1 MRIVL
6 DTSVI
11 ITAIRSSTGA
21 AAEIVRLALLGKL
34 TILMDYKL
42 ASEYRAVA
50 LRKQHIAASGK
61 THAELALL
69 LDALEAIAEPVVVV
83 TQHHPLSQDANDDM
97 VLDVA
102 INGDAEAIVTGNIK
116 HFREPAG
123 RFQLNLLSPPELLHE
138 YRRKNP

>member
-1 MRIVL
+1 MRVVL

-21 AAEIVRLALLGKL
+21 AAEILRLTLLREL

-61 THAELALL
+61 TLAELTIL
-69 LDALEAIAEPVVVV
+69 LDALEALAEPVLVVI
-83 TQHHPLSQDANDDM
+83 QHHPLSQDANDDM

-102 INGDAEAIVTGNIK
+102 INGNADAIVTGNIK
-116 HFREPAG
+116 HFREPAE
-123 RFQLNLLSPPELLHE
+123 RFQLKLLTPADMLHE
-138 YRRKNP
+138 FRRRSL

>member
-1 MRIVL
+1 VRVVL
-6 DTSVI
+6 DTSVV

-21 AAEIVRLALLGKL
+21 AAEILRLALLQEL

-61 THAELALL
+61 THAELTLL
-69 LDALEAIAEPVVVV
+69 LDTLEALAEPVLVVL
-83 TQHHPLSQDANDDM
+83 QHHPLSPDANDDM

-102 INGDAEAIVTGNIK
+102 INGKADAIVTGNIK
-116 HFREPAG
+116 HFREPAE
-123 RFQLNLLSPPELLHE
+123 RFQLTLLTPVELLQE
-138 YRRKNP
+138 LRMRIQ

>member
-6 DTSVI
+6 DTSVV

-21 AAEIVRLALLGKL
+21 AAEVVRLALLGKL

-42 ASEYRAVA
+42 VSEYRAVA
-50 LRKQHIAASGK
+50 LRKHHVAASGK

-69 LDALEAIAEPVVVV
+69 VDTLEAIAEPVLVIV
-83 TQHHPLSQDANDDM
+83 QHHPLSQDANDDM

-102 INGDAEAIVTGNIK
+102 INGGAEAIVTGNIK
-116 HFREPAG
+116 HFREPAK
-123 RFQLNLLSPPELLHE
+123 RFQLNLFTPPELLQE
-138 YRRKNP
+138 FRRRNP